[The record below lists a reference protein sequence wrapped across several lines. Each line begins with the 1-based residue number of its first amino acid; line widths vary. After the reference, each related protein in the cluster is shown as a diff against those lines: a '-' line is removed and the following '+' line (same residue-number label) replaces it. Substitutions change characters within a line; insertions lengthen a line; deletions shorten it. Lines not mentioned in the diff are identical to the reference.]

1 MSESQSGLVPYTGRR
16 RSFAEDLLK
25 NKGFRASVRADSSTE
40 PLALE
45 TRRARTGAIEKVVDG
60 NLSKMRDLET
70 QKADASSAELQKI
83 QQQVQRLSTETLIVS
98 QVGLLKSMNLLI
110 DCLSVHC
117 EDDVL
122 VCSDKKC
129 AAAHDLKETDGKT
142 CPTCSGPAEKK
153 TRHSRVSV
161 AEMLFGEFMEEDD
174 EENPKISGKTFNL
187 LVDILYMGF
196 KGINPL
202 AFAGPIKDEFGVEHP
217 CDDVIGFAIKAK
229 AVADAAA
236 RLAAAKETR
245 EGGILDDERE
255 NINREVAEEYGGDN
269 GTNPGA

>member
-1 MSESQSGLVPYTGRR
+1 MSEPQSGLVPYTGRR

-25 NKGFRASVRADSSTE
+25 NKGFRASVRAEASTE
-40 PLALE
+40 PMALE

-60 NLSKMRDLET
+60 NLSKMRDLQAHME
-70 QKADASSAELQKI
+70 DATPEELKKI
-83 QQQVQRLSTETLIVS
+83 QMQIQRLSTETLIVA
-98 QVGLLKSMNLLI
+98 QVGVLKSNNLLI

-122 VCSDKKC
+122 VCQDKKC
-129 AAAHDLKETDGKT
+129 GAAHDLKDTDGKT
-142 CPTCSGPAEKK
+142 CPTCQGAAEKK

-236 RLAAAKETR
+236 RAAAASETR
-245 EGGILDDERE
+245 EGIFDDERK
-255 NINREVAEEYGGDN
+255 NIDKEVAEEYGGDN